1 MAIEKL
7 GAALRQINRLFA
19 DGVVA
24 GLSDAQLLERFLA
37 HGDTAAFEA
46 LVGRHGPMVLSV
58 CRGILRDP
66 HDAEDAFQA
75 TFLVLV
81 KNGGA
86 IRGRDAL
93 GGWLHQVAHRVANQA
108 NVAAA
113 RRRRLER
120 QVGQMAVATSTNG
133 PAASDELIPALHEEI
148 ARLPEKYRLA
158 VVHCD
163 LEGMTQAQAAGQLH
177 WSRRT
182 LQLRLAE
189 GRARLRR
196 RLARRGLAPDGAALG
211 AALLREAQAA
221 VPVAWREATIRAAL
235 DLLNPTGA
243 AGAVSVAA
251 QSLTDEVF
259 KTMFVHKLA
268 MASAGLLGAGL
279 MAWAAAAALTTQGD
293 QPPKAATARVDQ
305 RAAPMPRPDA
315 QTDLLDE
322 TGTLPIRG
330 RVLDPDGRPVAGV
343 AIHVWRHYSEDAWNH
358 SDQVTHGQRG
368 RVAVSGPDGR
378 FHFELDRS
386 PSDFPY
392 YDYPV
397 WHEAKIA
404 AGAPGYGPAWIVAG
418 SLLKGGEATLQLVR
432 DDVPIRGR
440 VVDLQGRPIAG
451 VTVRAYWIF
460 AVNAGIDPGSLIAA
474 GEFQDN
480 KATSYYGD
488 PTWLGRHGTWTTD
501 ADGRF
506 EVRGVGRDRIIWLGL
521 NGPGL
526 AHLEAYAMARPRQTQ
541 TPKLRQQ
548 PSGKSSA
555 MMLISGSEPPPPLY
569 GATFEL
575 IIGPSKPII
584 GVVRIKGTGRPAAGI
599 TVRGIEPTT
608 GTWIYATA
616 DQDGRFRILGLPKA
630 GVYVLNAEARS
641 GVEPY
646 LNAPPFTVGD
656 TEGLKPIETTIEVPR
671 GMIITGRLID
681 QATGRPVR
689 AAHVK
694 YIKLPKNPNDGYPG
708 TGHSGAVV
716 TTFKMTVPP
725 GEGLI
730 YANVRGEETPYTR
743 ARLRKDDKGKGIGG
757 PGDGE
762 ASTITLNFY
771 HAYKFIDVP
780 ADARDFTVDL
790 ELTRG
795 LTRKGRVVDL
805 DGKPVAGARCYGL
818 VSTGSF
824 IKALPDATFEVHG
837 LEPGYPRQVIFAHK
851 GRRLVGAVTLK
862 DEDFKSEAPL
872 EVRLGPPCSVKG
884 RLVDEDGLP
893 LAGATLSVMSYD
905 GPGGYDSLPSYPGAL
920 WPDGETFTADSDGR
934 FEVTGLKPGVRCF
947 IDVHI
952 KARPNTRIN
961 TGQVFRDIVPERF
974 GEVRDVGE
982 VKVKVAAE

>member
-1 MAIEKL
+1 
-7 GAALRQINRLFA
+7 
-19 DGVVA
+19 
-24 GLSDAQLLERFLA
+24 
-37 HGDTAAFEA
+37 
-46 LVGRHGPMVLSV
+46 
-58 CRGILRDP
+58 
-66 HDAEDAFQA
+66 
-75 TFLVLV
+75 
-81 KNGGA
+81 
-86 IRGRDAL
+86 
-93 GGWLHQVAHRVANQA
+93 
-108 NVAAA
+108 
-113 RRRRLER
+113 
-120 QVGQMAVATSTNG
+120 
-133 PAASDELIPALHEEI
+133 
-148 ARLPEKYRLA
+148 
-158 VVHCD
+158 
-163 LEGMTQAQAAGQLH
+163 
-177 WSRRT
+177 
-182 LQLRLAE
+182 
-189 GRARLRR
+189 
-196 RLARRGLAPDGAALG
+196 
-211 AALLREAQAA
+211 
-221 VPVAWREATIRAAL
+221 
-235 DLLNPTGA
+235 
-243 AGAVSVAA
+243 
-251 QSLTDEVF
+251 
-259 KTMFVHKLA
+259 

-293 QPPKAATARVDQ
+293 RPPKTATARVDQ
-305 RAAPMPRPDA
+305 RAAPIPRPDA

-330 RVLDPDGRPVAGV
+330 RVLDPDGRPVAGA
-343 AIHVWRHYSEDAWNH
+343 AIHVWRHYSEDGWNH
-358 SDQVTHGQRG
+358 TDPVTHGQRG

-440 VVDLQGRPIAG
+440 VVDTQGRPVAG

-480 KATSYYGD
+480 KATSYYRD
-488 PTWLGRHGTWTTD
+488 PTWLGRQGTWTTD

-506 EVRGVGRDRIIWLGL
+506 EVRGVG
-521 NGPGL
+521 
-526 AHLEAYAMARPRQTQ
+526 ARPDHLARLGRPRAGTSRG
-541 TPKLRQQ
+541 LRHGAAVANAAQATAAAVGQ
-548 PSGKSSA
+548 VAGNDVDIRPWPRPRS
-555 MMLISGSEPPPPLY
+555 I

-608 GTWIYATA
+608 GTWIYARA

-630 GVYVLNAEARS
+630 GVYQLRTEARS

-646 LNAPPFTVGD
+646 LNATPLTVGD
-656 TEGLKPIETTIEVPR
+656 TEGLKPIEAAIEVPR
-671 GMIITGRLID
+671 GVIITGRLID

-694 YIKLPKNPNDGYPG
+694 YVKLPTNPNDGYTG
-708 TGHSGAVV
+708 TGHSGAVDP
-716 TTFKMTVPP
+716 TFKMTVPP

-743 ARLRKDDKGKGIGG
+743 ARLRKEDKGKGIGG

-762 ASTITLNFY
+762 AMTITLNSY

-818 VSTGSF
+818 ESTWRPSSRRSRTT
-824 IKALPDATFEVHG
+824 TFEVHG

-862 DEDFKSEAPL
+862 DEDLKSEAPL

-893 LAGATLSVMSYD
+893 LAGATLSVMSYY
-905 GPGGYDSLPSYPGAL
+905 GPGDYDSLLTGPGAL
-920 WPDGETFTADSDGR
+920 WPDDETITADSDGR

-947 IDVHI
+947 IGVRI
-952 KARPNTRIN
+952 KARPNTRTD
-961 TGQVFRDIVPERF
+961 TGQVFRNIVPERL

-982 VKVKVAAE
+982 VKVKVRAE